1 MGNKCPKLSRCEGR
15 QVERGKDRESTYMSA
30 IHILIG
36 GLGRAWSNSGAEC
49 WRAGSLWLTCN
60 VQSSV
65 GEGGVEEEGAG
76 CDWEVFLALCRCNHD
91 NEGSKGSEDSVR
103 RSKVIEESPA

>member
-1 MGNKCPKLSRCEGR
+1 MGKCVKSEKTKKCTKLSGCEGR
-15 QVERGKDRESTYMSA
+15 QVERGEEERLTYTSA

-65 GEGGVEEEGAG
+65 REGRVG
-76 CDWEVFLALCRCNHD
+76 DWEVFLALCRCSHD
-91 NEGSKGSEDSVR
+91 NEGSKGF
-103 RSKVIEESPA
+103 